1 MKSLGR
7 LIIETLTNRAH
18 LWK

>member
-7 LIIETLTNRAH
+7 LIIETLTNRAQ